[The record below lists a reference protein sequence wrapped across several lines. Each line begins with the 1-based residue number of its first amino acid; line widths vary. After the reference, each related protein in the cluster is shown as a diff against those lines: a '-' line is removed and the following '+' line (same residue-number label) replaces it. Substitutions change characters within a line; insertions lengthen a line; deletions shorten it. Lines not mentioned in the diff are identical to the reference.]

1 MDRRFEIEGE
11 ITRHYRRFSA
21 TVTQLTVRFLPPPED
36 SDPMSPPP
44 EDSDPMSPPPDPISH
59 FLATVNELFE

>member
-11 ITRHYRRFSA
+11 ITRHYRRFNA
-21 TVTQLTVRFLPPPED
+21 TGTQLIVRFLPPPED

-44 EDSDPMSPPPDPISH
+44 EDSDHMSPPPILSAT
-59 FLATVNELFE
+59 FLPV